1 MYTKRLCVVSVQSG
15 REHTINAKNV
25 KGIVDTI
32 CIILLKRHCYSGSGR
47 DIHIVFFKLRCLWQC
62 IYCGFLPVAVTSIL
76 VSAFMLLLQLFVL
89 MS

>member
-47 DIHIVFFKLRCLWQC
+47 DIHIVFF
-62 IYCGFLPVAVTSIL
+62 
-76 VSAFMLLLQLFVL
+76 
-89 MS
+89 